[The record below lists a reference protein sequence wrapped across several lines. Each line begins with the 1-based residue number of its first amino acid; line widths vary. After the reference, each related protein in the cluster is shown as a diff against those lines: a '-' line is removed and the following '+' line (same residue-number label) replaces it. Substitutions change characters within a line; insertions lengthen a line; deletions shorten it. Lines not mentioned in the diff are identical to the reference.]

1 MPVIAGVISGHYR
14 GTQWEILRKRPKN
27 NNKAWIKVS
36 EAILSILGDCWEKFI
51 CSSLLARLMEEL
63 RPSKMQLQP
72 ATWLNGKFPSRRMS
86 ITGQFGCGHR
96 QKFAPLVEGVG
107 ERFRTNSKY
116 TLSCLLP
123 ATLLF
128 QISQLAKVCLKNRY
142 FEEQILWV
150 PLSLRM
156 VTEYCYWVF
165 LNSLILNLLGWQ
177 WWWLSWIKNNA
188 LAVYRGR

>member
-1 MPVIAGVISGHYR
+1 MSVAVR
-14 GTQWEILRKRPKN
+14 GTQREILRKRPNN

-51 CSSLLARLMEEL
+51 CSSLPARLMEEF

-96 QKFAPLVEGVG
+96 PKFAPLVDGVG

-123 ATLLF
+123 ATLPF
-128 QISQLAKVCLKNRY
+128 QISQPAKICLKNRY
-142 FEEQILWV
+142 FEEQIHWV
-150 PLSLRM
+150 PLSCVINTQKSSA
-156 VTEYCYWVF
+156 VTLW
-165 LNSLILNLLGWQ
+165 
-177 WWWLSWIKNNA
+177 A
-188 LAVYRGR
+188 LTGAD